1 MHICNMASIR
11 RLLLNFALLAV
22 LGSGAAEASAP
33 SSGSIIR
40 TVAATEKTGL
50 QNGAIW
56 HDSQGNQ
63 IEAHG
68 GTILKIAGV
77 YHWYGASKK
86 LPKDPVTGLG
96 CTFGCSMHVR
106 LYTSTDL
113 LNWSFA
119 TTVFNA
125 SEIAIDPD
133 LKPDAPA
140 PPFRIER
147 PKVRAPPQ
155 LSAACFSSL

>member
-1 MHICNMASIR
+1 LPNIT
-11 RLLLNFALLAV
+11 
-22 LGSGAAEASAP
+22 GAALP
-33 SSGSIIR
+33 
-40 TVAATEKTGL
+40 TAATLTTGL

-68 GTILKIAGV
+68 GTILNIAGV

-86 LPKDPVTGLG
+86 LPKDPVTGLP
-96 CTFGCSMHVR
+96 CVFGCSMHIR

-125 SEIAIDPD
+125 SEIKIDPN
-133 LKPDAPA
+133 LKPYAPA

-147 PKVRAPPQ
+147 PKVRFSFLCPLTLNSELPR
-155 LSAACFSSL
+155 LLHSAASSYHHAGHF